1 MAAGFMSHT
10 SLGFLMVDKKRL
22 RGPQF
27 RAVEALE
34 KLGSSLEHAQQGD
47 GYVLLS
53 KPFHADRTPSVEIF
67 RDGGYRDWA
76 EDTTGWGEIGL
87 KSIGTYLDL
96 EEAAEGRFQKV
107 WNELE
112 PLTTEGREYLE
123 GRKISTEGLKSDGPA
138 VCFPLWHGDK
148 MVGIQRRFVDGRTP
162 KNRCFAGSDASG
174 LFYPV
179 SYLGGMA
186 DNNVIFICEGATDS
200 HTMAPYGM
208 VAGVLSAS
216 TLSGL
221 QEVIPSEGRKIVLCF
236 DADAA
241 GREAERKVLSMFP
254 DQKFSRLVLGK
265 YKDVNEM
272 VCQQGLEGALME
284 RITRDPTPD
293 LEFIEGSLA
302 SAPEGLWLGWWPPEV
317 PKGAPTSFVPKDG
330 YSWYV
335 FPHDIDPLKAR
346 EWCWGHKVSG
356 YVVKEVSND

>member
-1 MAAGFMSHT
+1 MA
-10 SLGFLMVDKKRL
+10 VDKKRL

-34 KLGSSLEHAQQGD
+34 KLGSSLEHAQQGSD
-47 GYVLLS
+47 YVLLS
-53 KPFHADRTPSVEIF
+53 KPFHSDRTPSVEVF

-76 EDTTGWGEIGL
+76 EDKSGWSELGL
-87 KSIGTYLDL
+87 KPIGTYLDL

-112 PLTTEGREYLE
+112 PLTAEGREYLE

-148 MVGIQRRFVDGRTP
+148 MVGIQRRFIDGRTP

-174 LFYPV
+174 LFYPPKQNV
-179 SYLGGMA
+179 SMLNRSWTMP
-186 DNNVIFICEGATDS
+186 NPLFICEGATDS
-200 HTMAPYGM
+200 YTLAPYGT
-208 VAGVLSAS
+208 VVGVLSAS

-221 QEVIPSEGRKIVLCF
+221 QEVVPHTKCEFVLCF
-236 DADAA
+236 DADPA
-241 GREAERKVLSMFP
+241 GREAERKVLAMFP
-254 DQKFSRLVLGK
+254 DQQFHRLQLYGK
-265 YKDVNEM
+265 YKDANELL
-272 VCQQGLEGALME
+272 CSGEGLGSNPIE
-284 RITRDPTPD
+284 RDRTSD

-317 PKGAPTSFVPKDG
+317 PKGAPTSFTPKDG
-330 YSWYV
+330 YGWYI

-346 EWCWGHKVSG
+346 EWCWSRHVSG
-356 YVVKEVSND
+356 YVVQGGA

>member
-1 MAAGFMSHT
+1 MF
-10 SLGFLMVDKKRL
+10 DKKRL

-53 KPFHADRTPSVEIF
+53 KPFHSDRTPSVEVF

-76 EDTTGWGEIGL
+76 EDTTGWEALGL

-112 PLTTEGREYLE
+112 PLSAEGRAYLE

-148 MVGIQRRFVDGRTP
+148 MVGIQRRFIDGRTP

-174 LFYPV
+174 LFYPLQ
-179 SYLGGMA
+179 SPR
-186 DNNVIFICEGATDS
+186 DNFNVLFVCEGATDS
-200 HTMAPYGM
+200 YTMAPYGN

-216 TLSGL
+216 TLTGL
-221 QEVIPSEGRKIVLCF
+221 QEVIKSNSYKIVLCF
-236 DADAA
+236 DNDPA
-241 GREAERKVLSMFP
+241 GREAQRKVLAEFP
-254 DQKFSRLVLGK
+254 SFEFSQLLLDPH
-265 YKDVNEM
+265 KDVNEL
-272 VCQQGLEGALME
+272 VCAGGSLIPMKCPK
-284 RITRDPTPD
+284 DPAPD
-293 LEFIEGSLA
+293 LEFIEGPRTA
-302 SAPEGLWLGWWPPEV
+302 APFGPSSLWLGFWPPDV
-317 PKGAPTSFVPKDG
+317 PKGAPTSFSPRDG

-335 FPHDIDPLKAR
+335 FPPDIDPLKAR
-346 EWCWGHKVSG
+346 EWCWTKHVSG
-356 YVVKEVSND
+356 YVCKEV

>member
-1 MAAGFMSHT
+1 MF
-10 SLGFLMVDKKRL
+10 DKKRL

-53 KPFHADRTPSVEIF
+53 KPFHSDRTPSVEVF

-76 EDTTGWGEIGL
+76 EDTTGWEALGL

-107 WNELE
+107 WNELS
-112 PLTTEGREYLE
+112 PLSEEGRAYLE

-148 MVGIQRRFVDGRTP
+148 MVGIQRRFIDGRVP

-174 LFYPV
+174 LFYPLQRDEGIV
-179 SYLGGMA
+179 NKNIMA
-186 DNNVIFICEGATDS
+186 ICEGATDS
-200 HTMAPYGM
+200 YTMARYSL
-208 VAGVLSAS
+208 VTGVLSAS
-216 TLSGL
+216 TLVGL
-221 QEVIPSEGRKIVLCF
+221 QEVIPSSSYEFVLCF
-236 DADAA
+236 DADSA
-241 GREAERKVLSMFP
+241 GREAERKVLAMFP
-254 DQKFSRLVLGK
+254 NQSFSRLVLGK

-272 VCQQGLEGALME
+272 VCQRGIEGVLAE
-284 RITRDPTPD
+284 KITRDATPD
-293 LEFIEGSLA
+293 LEFISGSLA
-302 SAPEGLWLGWWPPEV
+302 HAPVNSALWLGFWPPDV
-317 PKGAPTSFVPKDG
+317 PKGAPTSFSPRDG

-335 FPHDIDPLKAR
+335 FPPDIDPLKAR
-346 EWCWGHKVSG
+346 EWCWTRHVSG
-356 YVVKEVSND
+356 YVCKEA